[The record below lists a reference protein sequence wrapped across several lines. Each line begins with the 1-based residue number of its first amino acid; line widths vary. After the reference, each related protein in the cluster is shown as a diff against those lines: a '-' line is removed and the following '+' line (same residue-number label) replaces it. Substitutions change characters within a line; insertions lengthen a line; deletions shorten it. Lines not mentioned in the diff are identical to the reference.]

1 MRKRLLYAGRRLSVP
16 WGHVRVASREIASC
30 QANMDE
36 AISIAKELKDVNALA
51 LALRWAA
58 GLACAERNLAEV
70 DRLASDL
77 MELSVRYNFSHWL
90 AIGAIY
96 RGWARSASGN
106 TAEGIAL
113 IELSSTV

>member
-1 MRKRLLYAGRRLSVP
+1 
-16 WGHVRVASREIASC
+16 
-30 QANMDE
+30 MDE